1 MRRRQAGRT
10 SVAAVF
16 VRFLLIWLL
25 SAVAFAITSWV
36 LPGMDV
42 SGGFFGYLWVS
53 LLFGLVNGII
63 GTLLRLF
70 TLPLIFLTLGLFSL
84 VVTALMLQLTDSL
97 SSHLTIDEFFWT
109 AIWAALIL
117 ACINVLLDLVVRG
130 VIMRQSANDLR

>member
-1 MRRRQAGRT
+1 
-10 SVAAVF
+10 VL

-84 VVTALMLQLTDSL
+84 VITALMLQLTDSL
-97 SSHLTIDEFFWT
+97 SDHLTIDEFFWT
-109 AIWAALIL
+109 AIWAAVIL
-117 ACINVLLDLVVRG
+117 AVINVVLDVVVRRM
-130 VIMRQSANDLR
+130 IMPPPANDLR

>member
-1 MRRRQAGRT
+1 MRRRRAGRT

>member
-1 MRRRQAGRT
+1 
-10 SVAAVF
+10 VF

-25 SAVAFAITSWV
+25 SAVAFAITSWI

-97 SSHLTIDEFFWT
+97 SSHLTIDEFWWT
-109 AIWAALIL
+109 AIWAAVIL
-117 ACINVLLDLVVRG
+117 ACINVLLDVVVRG
-130 VIMRQSANDLR
+130 LIMRQPATDLR

>member
-1 MRRRQAGRT
+1 MRRRRAGRT
-10 SVAAVF
+10 SVAPVF

-25 SAVAFAITSWV
+25 AAVAFAITSWV

-63 GTLLRLF
+63 GTILRVF

-97 SSHLTIDEFFWT
+97 SSHLTIDEFWWT
-109 AIWAALIL
+109 AIWAAVIL
-117 ACINVLLDLVVRG
+117 ACVNVVLDAVVRM
-130 VIMRQSANDLR
+130 IMPPPANDLR

>member
-1 MRRRQAGRT
+1 M
-10 SVAAVF
+10 F

-97 SSHLTIDEFFWT
+97 SSHLTIDEFWWT
-109 AIWAALIL
+109 AIWAAVIL
-117 ACINVLLDLVVRG
+117 ACLNVLLDVVVRS
-130 VIMRQSANDLR
+130 VIMRQPANDLR